1 MGWWFELIVR
11 EFFCMFV
18 ISNHE
23 LIFNVNQKR
32 ERERSMNQGADYFI

>member
-1 MGWWFELIVR
+1 MGWWFELIVG

-18 ISNHE
+18 ISNE

-32 ERERSMNQGADYFI
+32 ERERSMNQGADHFI